1 MSPTQLSLNYL
12 RKTGWAVAI
21 VEHWNS
27 FAKIRQDAYG
37 FADLL
42 ACHINH
48 GIALVQTTTAN
59 NMAARRK
66 KIQQNVYAG
75 EWKKAGGL
83 ILLHGWK
90 DGGLREE
97 QL

>member
-1 MSPTQLSLNYL
+1 MSPTQLSLNHL
-12 RKTGWAVAI
+12 RKVGWAVSI
-21 VEHWNS
+21 VEHWNAH
-27 FAKIRQDAYG
+27 AKVRQDCYG

-48 GIALVQTTTAN
+48 GIALVQTTTAS

-97 QL
+97 RL